1 MDTPIRTD
9 RAVLGHQQL
18 IDERCI
24 ALILG
29 LIPTLIFGNDR
40 SFGVRLLGLLC
51 ISDARDAG
59 IYQNQRQKCT
69 CKTVP
74 VQDSCLRL
82 TVYQLT
88 YFQLHTSLLQ

>member
-18 IDERCI
+18 IDERRVAC
-24 ALILG
+24 ILG
-29 LIPTLIFGNDR
+29 LIPTLIIGNDR
-40 SFGVRLLGLLC
+40 SFGVRLLSLLC

-59 IYQNQRQKCT
+59 INQNQRQNCT
-69 CKTVP
+69 CKTIP
-74 VQDSCLRL
+74 VEGSCLRL

-88 YFQLHTSLLQ
+88 YFHLHTSLLQ